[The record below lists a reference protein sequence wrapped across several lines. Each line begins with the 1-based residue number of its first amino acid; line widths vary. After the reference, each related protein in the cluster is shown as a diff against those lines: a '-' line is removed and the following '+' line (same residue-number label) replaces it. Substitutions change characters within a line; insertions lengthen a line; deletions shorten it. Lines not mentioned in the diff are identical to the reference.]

1 MVCSVRLVYLVFF
14 RVFFT
19 VVTSSIVVANYCSC
33 LINDLLCV
41 EDDAELHSLD
51 QHADFTDLL
60 LPLTN

>member
-1 MVCSVRLVYLVFF
+1 M
-14 RVFFT
+14 